1 MEDKWGQMGQDM
13 PKYWDD
19 RKIVVMGGTCGKGE
33 GIMEVSRGGW
43 EDNSAIGFPPIRAF
57 VGGGQ

>member
-19 RKIVVMGGTCGKGE
+19 RKIVV
-33 GIMEVSRGGW
+33 RGGLV
-43 EDNSAIGFPPIRAF
+43 EKERE
-57 VGGGQ
+57 